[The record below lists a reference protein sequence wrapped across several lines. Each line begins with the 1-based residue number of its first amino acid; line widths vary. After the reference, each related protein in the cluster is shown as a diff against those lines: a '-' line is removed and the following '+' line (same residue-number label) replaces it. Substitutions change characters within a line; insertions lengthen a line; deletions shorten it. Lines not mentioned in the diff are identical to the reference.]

1 MCQGGESKP
10 RNSSFLC
17 CYGIARFRV
26 DAELPN
32 VIYLESS
39 SPIVI
44 LSPQTHPTIRDCRL
58 VSCVTSCQNL
68 VVLRSRRNQDCI
80 LKRGSTAHS
89 VTQVDSS
96 ISQSLF
102 CSSTRPGLTAILLPP
117 HLHLRLSVLFQ
128 PDHPSIHTAIY
139 DPTTASSTLQF
150 PISPYLSVFP
160 ASHSVRLLT

>member
-117 HLHLRLSVLFQ
+117 HLRPHLSVLFQ
-128 PDHPSIHTAIY
+128 PDHPYSNLRP
-139 DPTTASSTLQF
+139 PTTASSTLHSPTF
-150 PISPYLSVFP
+150 PYLTVSP